1 MDTPPDL
8 TAFCGQFTEDTAQCG
23 DFDFDGTS
31 GPRLKRQR
39 ASGAS
44 FSDEVRSGSWFKGL
58 FCAPFAKAQRRA
70 LLRALVIC
78 PLLPPALCCE
88 FEGLFGGLHWALVWG
103 ALRFGKVFSFFSWSL
118 GLSPCTNLTIDQPN
132 FYHIFVFR
140 PQLRRFLQPES
151 IRRVPGLPMPIAP
164 ATTFEV
170 KLASFLIV
178 VAAYEDFAPEGAHEP
193 PRS

>member
-23 DFDFDGTS
+23 DFDWNGTS

-44 FSDEVRSGSWFKGL
+44 FSDEVSSGSWFKGL

-70 LLRALVIC
+70 LLRALAASLC
-78 PLLPPALCCE
+78 FACALFCE
-88 FEGLFGGLHWALVWG
+88 FQGFCGGLHWALVWG

-118 GLSPCTNLTIDQPN
+118 GLSPCTNLTIDRPN

-140 PQLRRFLQPES
+140 PRLRRFLQPGS
-151 IRRVPGLPMPIAP
+151 IRQVPG
-164 ATTFEV
+164 
-170 KLASFLIV
+170 
-178 VAAYEDFAPEGAHEP
+178 
-193 PRS
+193 